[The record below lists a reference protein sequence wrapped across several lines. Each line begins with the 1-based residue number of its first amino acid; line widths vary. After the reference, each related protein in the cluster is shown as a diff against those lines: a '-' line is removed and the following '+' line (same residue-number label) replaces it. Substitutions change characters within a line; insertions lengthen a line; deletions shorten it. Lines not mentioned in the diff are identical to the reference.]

1 MHHTHVQT
9 VPICNISL
17 PQAIPN
23 IMLQYDDVLSEVEP
37 FIGQFFAQNVSKQ
50 YVFHN
55 IEHTAQVVSSARII
69 AQGYD
74 LPAKELSLLTLAAW
88 FHDTGYQEGPQEHEE
103 KSCEIAAE
111 YLEGKIPSSEIQI
124 IQDCIRATKMPQSPD
139 TLIEEILCD
148 ADLSHLGLKTYW
160 EMNSRLRQEFT
171 LARQMIL
178 SDMEWVDFELKFLSE
193 HEYYTPIA
201 REIFNSRKAKHLQQL
216 LKQKRRLNPNA
227 PPKIHELELSPDDE
241 KVGDLAKA
249 LKQSEKDL
257 QLARLG
263 RGVETMYRTTYNT
276 NNNLSNMADSKAN
289 MMLSINTIVIS
300 IVVSSLLPRLDSTPK
315 LIIPTALLLLTCLL
329 SIVFATL
336 STRPKITE
344 GKVDRAAIE
353 NRTANLLFFGNFY
366 KMALP
371 DYQWGINEM
380 LKDPEFLYNTMT
392 RDLYF
397 LGIVLAK
404 KYNYLSYCYNIFMW
418 GLIISLAAF
427 AVAFLV

>member
-1 MHHTHVQT
+1 MSINASVLAEAEAWAGHFLAE
-9 VPICNISL
+9 NIKK
-17 PQAIPN
+17 
-23 IMLQYDDVLSEVEP
+23 E
-37 FIGQFFAQNVSKQ
+37 F
-50 YVFHN
+50 VFHN
-55 IEHTAQVVSSARII
+55 TDHTAQVVSSARTI
-69 AQGYD
+69 AGAYD
-74 LPAKELSLLTLAAW
+74 LPEKELSLVSLAAL
-88 FHDTGYQEGPQEHEE
+88 FHDLGYNEGPYDHESR
-103 KSCEIAAE
+103 SCDIATSYLKDKITEQDLEI
-111 YLEGKIPSSEIQI
+111 IT
-124 IQDCIRATKMPQSPD
+124 DCIKATRMPQSAD
-139 TLIEEILCD
+139 TLLEQILCD
-148 ADLSHLGLKTYW
+148 ADLSHLGLKSYW

-171 LARQMIL
+171 LSRNLVM
-178 SDMEWVDFELKFLSE
+178 SDLEWVDFELKFLSE

-201 REIFNSRKAKHLQQL
+201 QEMFNDRKAKHLQQL
-216 LKQKRRLNPNA
+216 LKQKQRIKPDS
-227 PPKIHELELSPDDE
+227 PPKMHELDLTAAKDRT
-241 KVGDLAKA
+241 GDLTKA
-249 LKQSEKDL
+249 LRSSEKDL
-257 QLARLG
+257 MQARLG

-276 NNNLSNMADSKAN
+276 NNNLSTMADSKAN

-300 IVVSSLLPRLDSTPK
+300 IVVSSLLPRLDATPK

-344 GKVDRAAIE
+344 GKVDRVAIE

-366 KMALP
+366 KMSLP

-404 KYNYLSYCYNIFMW
+404 KYNYLSHCYNIFMW

-427 AVAFLV
+427 GITFLI